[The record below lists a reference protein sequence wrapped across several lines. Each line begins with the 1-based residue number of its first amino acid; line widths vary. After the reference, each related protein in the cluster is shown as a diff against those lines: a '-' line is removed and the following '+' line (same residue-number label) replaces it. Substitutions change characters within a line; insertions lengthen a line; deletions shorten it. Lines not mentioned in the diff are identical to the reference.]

1 MLYNK
6 GYSVNNNNQ
15 YILNI
20 KFMKDE
26 LSGGNMKKGNGKY
39 VLFAVIAAIVLALVY
54 TACKDIT
61 PEQTRVEKTVELKI
75 SKWEI
80 LQTSF

>member
-20 KFMKDE
+20 KFMKNE
-26 LSGGNMKKGNGKY
+26 FVGGFMKKRNGKY
-39 VLFAVIAAIVLALVY
+39 VIFTVIVAVVLLLGY

-61 PEQTRVEKTVELKI
+61 PEQTRVEKSVELKL
-75 SKWEI
+75 SK
-80 LQTSF
+80 

>member
-20 KFMKDE
+20 KFMKNE
-26 LSGGNMKKGNGKY
+26 FVGGFMKKRNGKY
-39 VLFAVIAAIVLALVY
+39 VVFTVIVAVVLLLGY

-61 PEQTRVEKTVELKI
+61 PEQTRVEKSVELKL
-75 SKWEI
+75 SK
-80 LQTSF
+80 